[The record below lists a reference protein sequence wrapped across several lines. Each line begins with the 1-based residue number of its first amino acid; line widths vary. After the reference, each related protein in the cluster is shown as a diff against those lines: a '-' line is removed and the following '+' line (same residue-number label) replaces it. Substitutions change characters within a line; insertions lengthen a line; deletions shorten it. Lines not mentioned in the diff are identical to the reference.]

1 VLPVALQG
9 LITNLAHRD
18 FVQTHT
24 GPVADP
30 ATEDTSIMM
39 FERTRDGLPDHF
51 WLVRLE
57 QQGWFVGSGFG
68 TTVLSAI
75 EVLHALDGE
84 ALHSPGTL
92 PALEEQ
98 VSAALRLADRFSAD
112 PAARERAY
120 TLFAPLADD
129 PALEGQGNEPC
140 WCGSGKKL
148 KRCHRA
154 LSPP

>member
-1 VLPVALQG
+1 VLPVVLQG
-9 LITNLAHRD
+9 LITSLAQRG
-18 FVQTHT
+18 FVQLHT

-30 ATEDTSIMM
+30 ANEDNSIMM
-39 FERTRDGLPDHF
+39 FERARDGLPDHF

-57 QQGWFVGSGFG
+57 QEGWFVGSGFG
-68 TTVLSAI
+68 TSVVSAI
-75 EVLHALDGE
+75 EVLHALEGG
-84 ALHSPGTL
+84 ALDPPGTL

-98 VSAALRLADRFSAD
+98 VSAALQLADRFSAE

-129 PALEGQGNEPC
+129 PALEGRGNDPC

-154 LSPP
+154 L